1 MLARSGRSI
10 TEVAEQV
17 IRDAGTAI
25 RLRFQDTLGAN
36 PQHPLHVTYKGRN
49 NIVTDVDR
57 SVEADAFATLS
68 EEFPNASLW
77 GEESERRTRGGYTW
91 VLDPLDGTRNFASG
105 IPQFAVSLALL
116 QGDTPV
122 MGMTYD
128 PMRDELFSALRGH
141 GAFLNGIR
149 IRCSRE
155 TSLDQSILGCDLG
168 YVDDQAAS
176 LLEVL
181 RHLWPRA
188 QTYRICGSAALGLAY
203 VAAGRFDL
211 YAHHHLQPWDMAA
224 GLLLVHE
231 AQGIAT
237 NLQGGPVT
245 VHAPAVLAAGQKL
258 HTEFLLATD
267 GLAWRSI
274 S

>member
-1 MLARSGRSI
+1 MLAESGRS
-10 TEVAEQV
+10 TAEVAEQV
-17 IRDAGTAI
+17 VRDAGTAI
-25 RLRFQDTLGAN
+25 RLRFQDFLGEN
-36 PQHPLHVTYKGRN
+36 PHRPLQVAYKGRN

-68 EEFPNASLW
+68 KEFPHASLW
-77 GEESERRTRGGYTW
+77 GEESERQTRGRYTW

-116 QGDTPV
+116 EGDTPV

-128 PMRDELFSALRGH
+128 PMRDELFSALRGN
-141 GAFLNGIR
+141 GAFLNGSR

-155 TSLDQSILGCDLG
+155 ALLDQSILGFDLG
-168 YVDDQAAS
+168 YADEQAAS

-188 QTYRICGSAALGLAY
+188 QAYRICGSAALGLAY

-224 GLLLVHE
+224 GLLLVQE
-231 AQGIAT
+231 AEGVTT
-237 NLQGGPVT
+237 NLQGRAVT
-245 VHAPAVLAAGQKL
+245 VHSPAVLAAGQEL
-258 HTEFLLATD
+258 LSEFLLATD